1 MKFSLMLSD
10 LTAEEVVKLL
20 AQVGQQAASAF
31 PAGAQPSG
39 QTGYVP
45 QPQTLQPGPGFV
57 PQPQTLQPGPGYNPN
72 PPAPLPPAGPAPAPN
87 VGQQAPQGEIT
98 AQHVFPA
105 MQQYVGVYGPDGVK
119 GLLSRLGLPM
129 VITACSAPQL
139 MLAKAAFESGA
150 SPDKLGLDANGQLVR
165 YQ

>member
-1 MKFSLMLSD
+1 MKFSLVIKD
-10 LTAEEVVKLL
+10 LTADEVVKVI
-20 AQVGQQAASAF
+20 AQVGQQTAGAF
-31 PAGAQPSG
+31 PANTLQPAQPG
-39 QTGYVP
+39 FVP

-57 PQPQTLQPGPGYNPN
+57 PQPNPPAPGPGYM
-72 PPAPLPPAGPAPAPN
+72 PAPAQTAPAP
-87 VGQQAPQGEIT
+87 GQQPQGEIT

-119 GLLSRLGLPM
+119 GLLTRLGLPM

-139 MLAKAAFESGA
+139 LLAKAAFESGA
-150 SPDKLGLDANGQLVR
+150 PPDKLGLDANGQLVR

>member
-1 MKFSLMLSD
+1 MCRNRRRFNRVQALCRNRRRFNRVQAIIPTRPRRSRP
-10 LTAEEVVKLL
+10 
-20 AQVGQQAASAF
+20 QGQR
-31 PAGAQPSG
+31 PR
-39 QTGYVP
+39 QTWGSKRRK
-45 QPQTLQPGPGFV
+45 
-57 PQPQTLQPGPGYNPN
+57 
-72 PPAPLPPAGPAPAPN
+72 
-87 VGQQAPQGEIT
+87 GEIT

>member
-57 PQPQTLQPGPGYNPN
+57 PQPNPPAPGPGYVPQPN
-72 PPAPLPPAGPAPAPN
+72 PPAGPAPAPQ
-87 VGQQAPQGEIT
+87 VGQQQPQGEIT